1 MKLTLSFLQLETF
14 GYRIHEK
21 TSQQGIT
28 IEEHKHETMPAFS
41 VLENQFGDSF
51 KWLLLVLSVLGNLSG
66 SEWI

>member
-28 IEEHKHETMPAFS
+28 NEEHKHETMPAFS
-41 VLENQFGDSF
+41 VSKNQFGDSY
-51 KWLLLVLSVLGNLSG
+51 K
-66 SEWI
+66 